1 MTAATA
7 RTVPDGATFVATPAY
22 DETLVKA
29 TEMVASSGVLLV
41 SGPPGVGKT
50 ATCRQVMRDLAASHQ
65 LDGLWVQLG
74 TKPNPKETVCQL
86 LLALGMRPRRSEPT
100 WVLSL
105 ELGELLAA
113 TRRTVWID
121 EAHHLR
127 TDAFTTIRTIH
138 DRPDADWMLG
148 LVGTGQLLK
157 RLNADQ
163 PELLSRV
170 GRRVAISRLDD
181 DRTLLDILAAWHPL
195 LDGCNPDR
203 LLRMDRIGPK
213 GNFRAWTH
221 LLETLVR
228 LSSATGG
235 LTEQVEAVA
244 LHQCGYT
251 LPAELARWL
260 SR

>member
-1 MTAATA
+1 MTASTVS
-7 RTVPDGATFVATPAY
+7 TVPAGAAFVVTPAY
-22 DETLVKA
+22 EEALVKA
-29 TEMVASSGVLLV
+29 EEMAASAGVLLV
-41 SGPPGVGKT
+41 TGPPGVGKT
-50 ATCRQVMRDLAASHQ
+50 ATCRQVMRDMAASHR

-86 LLALGMRPRRSEPT
+86 LLALGIEPRRSEPT

-105 ELGELLAA
+105 ELGELLA
-113 TRRTVWID
+113 TKRRTVWID

-148 LVGTGQLLK
+148 LVGTDVLLK
-157 RLNADQ
+157 RLRADQ

-170 GRRVAISRLDD
+170 GRRVSVTRIDD
-181 DRTLLDILAAWHPL
+181 DRILLDTLTAWHPL
-195 LDGCNPDR
+195 LAGCNPDR
-203 LLRMDRIGPK
+203 LLRMNRVGPK

-228 LSSATGG
+228 LTTTAGSF
-235 LTEQVEAVA
+235 TEQVEAVA

-251 LPAELARWL
+251 LPSVLARWL
-260 SR
+260 PR